1 MKINILHFHKNFYKT
16 LKIKFFILNKC
27 IKIAEIVKHY
37 LFYKILMFYWVIVL
51 IYRDLKRKV

>member
-1 MKINILHFHKNFYKT
+1 MEINILHFHKIFYQT

-27 IKIAEIVKHY
+27 IKIAEIVKQIM
-37 LFYKILMFYWVIVL
+37 FYKILMFYWVIVL